1 MEKKPIIS
9 IRNVHL
15 KYLVSNPN
23 FQSIK
28 DLFTQFSS
36 RSFFMKK
43 EVIKGISLDIFPGEV
58 IGILGPNGTGKSTLL
73 KAIAGILTPDSGE
86 IIVNGKIAPMLAI
99 GTGIELELSGYENI
113 KLLGALM
120 GLSRKRIKE
129 MFSEIIEFSELS
141 HETLLAPVKTYS
153 SGMMARLSF
162 SIAICEVPEIMIIDE
177 VLAVGD
183 AGFQKK
189 CMDRITEIKESGSTI
204 LFVSHSLAD
213 VQRICTR
220 GICLNNGIIASQG
233 DLHTVGL
240 YYNSLFKS

>member
-1 MEKKPIIS
+1 
-9 IRNVHL
+9 
-15 KYLVSNPN
+15 VSNPN

-28 DLFTQFSS
+28 DLFTQFSGS
-36 RSFFMKK
+36 SLFVKK
-43 EVIKGISLDIFPGEV
+43 EVIKGVSLDIYPGEV
-58 IGILGPNGTGKSTLL
+58 IGILGRNGTGKSTLL
-73 KAIAGILTPDSGE
+73 KAVAGILTPDAGE
-86 IIVNGKIAPMLAI
+86 IIVKGNIAPMLAI

-120 GLSRKRIKE
+120 GLSRKRVKE
-129 MFSEIIEFSELS
+129 MFAEIIDFSELS

-189 CMDRITEIKESGSTI
+189 CMDRITQIKNSGSTI

-220 GICLNNGIIASQG
+220 GICLNEGVIASQG
-233 DLHTVGL
+233 DLHKVGL
-240 YYNSLFKS
+240 YYNSLFNV